1 MNSAGYDIVVEIH
14 RQLYNK
20 ILEDAYITN
29 PTIATRKTGLYSY
42 ELKLDKP
49 PTVDRFNE
57 NRIAFTIDLNIK
69 IHLLHLISINM
80 DSTAHLLVSIQSNK
94 TSKKLDADILESKL
108 TMKPG
113 EHWNIVSKQLSRLYY
128 SLLNQLIGSR
138 LAHHYEKLA
147 LSPSLYSFTLP
158 ELEKEDLSP
167 IQVDIANI
175 TAVNGDVSAILIN
188 LLGRTSGST
197 NVLTDYTAGQDISF
211 SLSSDAIQRVKKY
224 WWGNPN
230 KPITD
235 EFNGRLEIKPDVPL
249 DLLTRLGLALDD
261 ILERHTLPRNREARA
276 WWIEYRI
283 EARLGEP
290 ELILKDG
297 NELEIPGLKIWLD
310 IDAKLQLSIS
320 APNERGKDQT
330 VTAATFTEKDLELIV
345 RDASASIHLD
355 TKYRVVAK
363 LEKLDTTLD
372 LKWGL
377 PQRILDL
384 FIDRVEEHIIQL
396 FSDVVL
402 SPAIIREDIPGTGL
416 HFKLDVSRIETSRDE
431 VTIGGSLEPSAK

>member
-1 MNSAGYDIVVEIH
+1 MNSAGYDLVVEIH

-20 ILEDAYITN
+20 ILEDAYNMN

-42 ELKLDKP
+42 VLKLDKP

-57 NRIAFTIDLNIK
+57 NHIAFTVELNII
-69 IHLLHLISINM
+69 IHILSLISLNM
-80 DSTAHLLVSIQSNK
+80 DSTAHLLVSIQSHK
-94 TSKKLDADILESKL
+94 ASKKLDADILESKL
-108 TMKPG
+108 TMKPR
-113 EHWNIVSKQLSRLYY
+113 EHGNIISKQLSRLYY
-128 SLLNQLIGSR
+128 SLLNLIIDSR
-138 LAHHYEKLA
+138 LAHHYEKLV

-167 IQVDIANI
+167 IQVDVANI

-197 NVLTDYTAGQDISF
+197 NNLTDYTAGQDISF
-211 SLSSDAIQRVKKY
+211 SLSSDAIQRVKRY
-224 WWGNPN
+224 WWRNPN

-261 ILERHTLPRNREARA
+261 VLERHTLPRNREARA

-290 ELILKDG
+290 EFILKEG

-310 IDAKLQLSIS
+310 IDAKLQIS
-320 APNERGKDQT
+320 TFAPDERGKDQT
-330 VTAATFTEKDLELIV
+330 MTAATFTERDLELIV
-345 RDASASIHLD
+345 REASASIHLD

-384 FIDRVEEHIIQL
+384 FIDRVEEHIVQL
-396 FSDVVL
+396 FSDVVI
-402 SPAIIREDIPGTGL
+402 SPAIIRENIPGTGL

-431 VTIGGSLEPSAK
+431 VTIGGSIESSAK

>member
-1 MNSAGYDIVVEIH
+1 
-14 RQLYNK
+14 
-20 ILEDAYITN
+20 
-29 PTIATRKTGLYSY
+29 
-42 ELKLDKP
+42 
-49 PTVDRFNE
+49 
-57 NRIAFTIDLNIK
+57 
-69 IHLLHLISINM
+69 
-80 DSTAHLLVSIQSNK
+80 
-94 TSKKLDADILESKL
+94 
-108 TMKPG
+108 MKPG

-345 RDASASIHLD
+345 REASASIHLD